1 LYTCYISL
9 WLFEF
14 QAIYANEMTV
24 IELKGPVAFDLGW
37 KTMAMLAALIW
48 YATHREKPVYLLD
61 FCTFEPPE
69 SWKLTAE
76 QLMTIMRAQGCF
88 TEESLDFLARML
100 KQSGCGPATAWPPG
114 TVQCLQGL
122 PADRSAEA
130 ARKESEV

>member
-1 LYTCYISL
+1 MSI
-9 WLFEF
+9 
-14 QAIYANEMTV
+14 

-88 TEESLDFLARML
+88 TEDSLEFLARML

-114 TVQCLQGL
+114 TVQCLEGL

-130 ARKESEV
+130 ARKESEVRTHHLF